1 MLKRL
6 AAVLLL
12 VGLSLPYSCDAR
24 PVTVVWADPETIVMV
39 GIPVLVTVAYALHVL
54 VPALARFHERHGA
67 ALHGIFRAIYLVLA
81 GAYLSFALHK
91 GEEHADRFH
100 AGVAIA
106 LTAAVLW
113 WQQRRGSKAQRLPLL
128 LLVIVGLPEV
138 LYFLSGLHAHDL
150 KIGGWMLTAGYL
162 VAVGMEARDL
172 QGAPRVASGG

>member
-12 VGLSLPYSCDAR
+12 VGLCLPYSCDAR
-24 PVTVVWADPETIVMV
+24 PLTAVWADPETIVMV

-67 ALHGIFRAIYLVLA
+67 ALHGIFRATYLVLA

-100 AGVAIA
+100 AAIA
-106 LTAAVLW
+106 IACTAAVLW
-113 WQQRRGSKAQRLPLL
+113 WQQRRGTKAQRLSLL

-138 LYFLSGLHAHDL
+138 LYFLSGIHSHDL
-150 KIGGWMLTAGYL
+150 KFGGWLFTVGYV
-162 VAVGMEARDL
+162 VAVGLEARDL
-172 QGAPRVASGG
+172 RQAPQVPSGG